1 MKIAGIRATSI
12 RIASVVALVALCT
25 HAAGSA
31 AQNAPNASDTAALR
45 DDLKA
50 RRARLM
56 ATLTKGTMG
65 ILWSAPSRV
74 YSRDVDY
81 EYRQDSDLLYL
92 TGVEQP
98 ETILVLVP
106 GSRTRKEIL
115 FIRPANQRLEHYV
128 GRFLTVD
135 EARAQTGIETV
146 FLTPQFEDFLS
157 RMFDKRPFGLSV
169 DAARDDDDHEE
180 FFRALDEGAGR
191 LALRLEAA
199 PRFDTPLT
207 EEYAFASRARERL
220 IGVSIVNLAPAV
232 HALRQIKTPYEQKLL
247 QQSVDISVEAHIAG
261 MRAARPDRYEFEVE
275 AAIEQTYLARGAMS
289 PGYPSIV
296 GSGPNAST
304 LHYTASSRQMRE
316 GDLLLVDAAASYRGV
331 TGDITRTYPVG
342 GRFSPPQRE
351 IYELVLAAQD
361 AAMKAARIGNRTVD
375 IERASE
381 AVIKEGLL
389 KLGLITD
396 ATGPQFRTWYT
407 HGICHWIGMDV
418 HDVGDYRRPLE
429 PGMAFVIEPGLYI
442 RRDALAQ
449 LPNTPENRLFRD
461 KVAAAVERYAGIGVR
476 VEDSFLLTDKEL
488 VRLSAK
494 APRTLK
500 EIEDLVRSGR

>member
-1 MKIAGIRATSI
+1 MT
-12 RIASVVALVALCT
+12 VLVALVSLGMSGVAT
-25 HAAGSA
+25 AAQPTAAAG
-31 AQNAPNASDTAALR
+31 DTALR

-50 RRARLM
+50 RRGRLL
-56 ATLTKGTMG
+56 ATLTRGTMG
-65 ILWSAPSRV
+65 ILWSAPPRV

-115 FIRPANQRLEHYV
+115 FILPPNPRREHYV
-128 GRFLTVD
+128 GHYLTVD
-135 EARAQTGIETV
+135 EARALTGIETV
-146 FLTPQFEDFLS
+146 FLTTQFDDFLAS
-157 RMFDKRPFGLSV
+157 MFDRRPFGLSV
-169 DAARDDDDHEE
+169 DDARADEDHEE
-180 FFRALDEGAGR
+180 FFRALDEGTGR
-191 LALRLEAA
+191 LALRLESP
-199 PRFDTPLT
+199 PRLDMPLSD
-207 EEYAFASRARERL
+207 EYAFASRARERL
-220 IGVSIVNLAPAV
+220 IGVSIVNLAPAI
-232 HALRQIKTPYEQKLL
+232 HALRQVKTPYEQKLL
-247 QQSVDISVEAHIAG
+247 QQSVDISAEAHVAG
-261 MRAARPDRYEFEVE
+261 MKAARPERFEFEVE

-304 LHYTASSRQMRE
+304 LHYTASARQMRE
-316 GDLLLVDAAASYRGV
+316 GELLLVDAAASYRGH

-342 GRFSPPQRE
+342 GRFTPEQRQ

-361 AAMKAARIGNRTVD
+361 AGMKAARVGNRAVD
-375 IERASE
+375 VERAAE
-381 AVIKEGLL
+381 AVVKEGLL

-442 RRDALAQ
+442 RREALAQ
-449 LPNTPENRLFRD
+449 LPDTPENRAFRE
-461 KVAAAVERYAGIGVR
+461 KVTAAVERYQGIGVR